1 MATRYRDLDPRNA
14 KSVEKYED
22 NNSYNINYATIT
34 AFHDVKP

>member
-14 KSVEKYED
+14 RSVEKYRVAMTD
-22 NNSYNINYATIT
+22 NINYATMT